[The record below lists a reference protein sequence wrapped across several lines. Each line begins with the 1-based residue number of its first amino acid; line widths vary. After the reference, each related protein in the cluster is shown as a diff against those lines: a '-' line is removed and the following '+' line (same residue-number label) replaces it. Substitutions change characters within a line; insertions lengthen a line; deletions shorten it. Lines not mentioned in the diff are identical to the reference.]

1 MKGRG
6 EIITILCMSVFLIC
20 ILYAMTYGGIVKAEE
35 LEKQPEEAG
44 EKTEVDIEEELR
56 WAEEVKKILKDIGVG
71 FCDETEDKQEE
82 DKEETF
88 DQTDEKKIQSIGVYA
103 AARAGET
110 VYTKAIERGIGAIDV
125 VDYNDP
131 NWPVLQHWNEGRLG
145 TKSGESLYC
154 TNPTLKFQEGNKTA
168 VDASKRYNKQT
179 IQMIAAMFYYYDK
192 NKCNGVSSNYDYLL
206 KQCAVWWIMNEV
218 HHWYGDMVQI
228 ETGNNVAC
236 GNGHW
241 ISAHKSEYY
250 QKGIAWAKENY
261 KYFPDAYGVIYEG
274 NGQPLS
280 KWGGTYQP
288 TGTGKLK
295 KVSANTSVTEKNSCY
310 SLEGAEYGIYSSP
323 TLSGA
328 SRAGTFRTDAAGNS
342 SSVELN
348 AGTYYVKELKAPKGY
363 ALVDEVKTV
372 TVKSGQESL
381 VTFSDPPQM
390 NPVELLLKKTGMEQE
405 YVDPS
410 GTAAYQ
416 GAQFLV
422 KFYAEL
428 LDPGKNPEKEGEKPV
443 RSWVFQT
450 DAKAVCRYQEKYKV
464 KGDALYKATDGT
476 EALPLGTVTIQEIK
490 PPKGYFLNEEVFVC
504 QIKPEGTGEKINV
517 YQNPTIPDRV
527 FQIHLVKK
535 ATETGHPLSGAQFKH
550 IRPDGS
556 EKILTTDEKGT
567 LKVMPLSQGTH
578 KLKEVK
584 APDGYRTNNNELIFQ
599 VDESGKTEFLS
610 EVNTEEGEV
619 IIEYTEDGIAV
630 VTIEDKPACYKIELK
645 KENEK
650 GVALAGAEFTLYEDQ
665 ACQKEIDRGLTDG
678 NGIAMFENLEVKKKY
693 YMKETKA
700 PTGYR
705 IPKTSDD
712 ADIVYEICLESNPE
726 EGKCLLV
733 VNGKEYRSKD
743 TADSKISIEGSI
755 KEWNVKMKIINQ
767 TGKKLPDTGSAGKP
781 VLLTGILA
789 VGIMAMIYRK
799 KEQKR

>member
-1 MKGRG
+1 M
-6 EIITILCMSVFLIC
+6 
-20 ILYAMTYGGIVKAEE
+20 
-35 LEKQPEEAG
+35 
-44 EKTEVDIEEELR
+44 
-56 WAEEVKKILKDIGVG
+56 
-71 FCDETEDKQEE
+71 
-82 DKEETF
+82 
-88 DQTDEKKIQSIGVYA
+88 
-103 AARAGET
+103 
-110 VYTKAIERGIGAIDV
+110 
-125 VDYNDP
+125 
-131 NWPVLQHWNEGRLG
+131 
-145 TKSGESLYC
+145 
-154 TNPTLKFQEGNKTA
+154 
-168 VDASKRYNKQT
+168 
-179 IQMIAAMFYYYDK
+179 
-192 NKCNGVSSNYDYLL
+192 
-206 KQCAVWWIMNEV
+206 
-218 HHWYGDMVQI
+218 
-228 ETGNNVAC
+228 
-236 GNGHW
+236 
-241 ISAHKSEYY
+241 
-250 QKGIAWAKENY
+250 
-261 KYFPDAYGVIYEG
+261 
-274 NGQPLS
+274 
-280 KWGGTYQP
+280 
-288 TGTGKLK
+288 
-295 KVSANTSVTEKNSCY
+295 SANTSVTEKNSCY

-323 TLSGA
+323 TLSSE
-328 SRAGTFRTDAAGNS
+328 SRAGTFRTDSAGNS
-342 SSVELN
+342 STVVLN
-348 AGTYYVKELKAPKGY
+348 EGTYYVKELKAPKGY

-372 TVKSGQESL
+372 TVKSGQEAT

-390 NPVELLLKKTGMEQE
+390 NPVELLLKKKGMEQE

-428 LDPGKNPEKEGEKPV
+428 LEPGKDPKKAGKKPV
-443 RSWVFQT
+443 RIWVFQT

-464 KGDALYKATDGT
+464 KGDALYKTTDGT

-504 QIKPEGTGEKINV
+504 QIKPKGTGEKINV

-567 LKVMPLSQGTH
+567 LKVMPLSQGIH

-599 VDESGKTEFLS
+599 VDESGKTEILS
-610 EVNTEEGEV
+610 EINTEEGEV
-619 IIEYTEDGIAV
+619 VIEYTEDGIAV

-665 ACQKEIDRGLTDG
+665 ACQKEIDRVLTDG

-712 ADIVYEICLESNPE
+712 ADIEYEICLESNPE

>member
-103 AARAGET
+103 AERVGET

-288 TGTGKLK
+288 TGTGRLK
-295 KVSANTSVTEKNSCY
+295 KVSANTSVTEKNSYMGSSLSDCHDHY
-310 SLEGAEYGIYSSP
+310 S
-323 TLSGA
+323 
-328 SRAGTFRTDAAGNS
+328 
-342 SSVELN
+342 
-348 AGTYYVKELKAPKGY
+348 
-363 ALVDEVKTV
+363 
-372 TVKSGQESL
+372 
-381 VTFSDPPQM
+381 
-390 NPVELLLKKTGMEQE
+390 
-405 YVDPS
+405 
-410 GTAAYQ
+410 
-416 GAQFLV
+416 
-422 KFYAEL
+422 
-428 LDPGKNPEKEGEKPV
+428 
-443 RSWVFQT
+443 
-450 DAKAVCRYQEKYKV
+450 
-464 KGDALYKATDGT
+464 
-476 EALPLGTVTIQEIK
+476 
-490 PPKGYFLNEEVFVC
+490 
-504 QIKPEGTGEKINV
+504 
-517 YQNPTIPDRV
+517 
-527 FQIHLVKK
+527 
-535 ATETGHPLSGAQFKH
+535 
-550 IRPDGS
+550 
-556 EKILTTDEKGT
+556 
-567 LKVMPLSQGTH
+567 
-578 KLKEVK
+578 
-584 APDGYRTNNNELIFQ
+584 
-599 VDESGKTEFLS
+599 
-610 EVNTEEGEV
+610 
-619 IIEYTEDGIAV
+619 
-630 VTIEDKPACYKIELK
+630 
-645 KENEK
+645 
-650 GVALAGAEFTLYEDQ
+650 
-665 ACQKEIDRGLTDG
+665 
-678 NGIAMFENLEVKKKY
+678 
-693 YMKETKA
+693 
-700 PTGYR
+700 
-705 IPKTSDD
+705 
-712 ADIVYEICLESNPE
+712 
-726 EGKCLLV
+726 
-733 VNGKEYRSKD
+733 
-743 TADSKISIEGSI
+743 
-755 KEWNVKMKIINQ
+755 
-767 TGKKLPDTGSAGKP
+767 
-781 VLLTGILA
+781 VL
-789 VGIMAMIYRK
+789 
-799 KEQKR
+799 

>member
-6 EIITILCMSVFLIC
+6 EIIAILCMSVFLIC
-20 ILYAMTYGGIVKAEE
+20 ILYVMTYGGIVKAEE
-35 LEKQPEEAG
+35 LEKQPEKVG

-71 FCDETEDKQEE
+71 VCDEQEDKQEE
-82 DKEETF
+82 AF

-103 AARAGET
+103 SAREGDT
-110 VYTKAIERGIGAIDV
+110 VYTKKIERGIGAIDV

-145 TKSGESLYC
+145 TQSGESLYC

-179 IQMIAAMFYYYDK
+179 IQMIAAMFYYYDE

-218 HHWYGDMVQI
+218 HHWYGDMIRI
-228 ETGNNVAC
+228 ETGNSVAC

-241 ISAHKSEYY
+241 ISTHKSEYY
-250 QKGIAWAKENY
+250 HKGIAWAKENY

-288 TGTGKLK
+288 TGTGRLK

-323 TLSGA
+323 TLSGE
-328 SRAGTFRTDAAGNS
+328 SRAGTFRTDSAGNS
-342 SSVELN
+342 STVVLN
-348 AGTYYVKELKAPKGY
+348 EGTYYVKELKAPKGY

-372 TVKSGQESL
+372 TVKSGQEAT

-428 LDPGKNPEKEGEKPV
+428 LDLGKNPEKEGKEPV

-464 KGDALYKATDGT
+464 KGDALYKMTDGT

-490 PPKGYFLNEEVFVC
+490 PPKGYFLNEEVFVF
-504 QIKPEGTGEKINV
+504 QIKSEGTGEKINV

-665 ACQKEIDRGLTDG
+665 ACQKEIDRVLTDG

-700 PTGYR
+700 PIGYR

>member
-71 FCDETEDKQEE
+71 FCDETEDKQE
-82 DKEETF
+82 EETF

-288 TGTGKLK
+288 TGTGRLK

-342 SSVELN
+342 SSVALN

-428 LDPGKNPEKEGEKPV
+428 LDPGKNPEKAGKKPV

-450 DAKAVCRYQEKYKV
+450 DAKAVCHYQEKYKV

-476 EALPLGTVTIQEIK
+476 EALPLGT
-490 PPKGYFLNEEVFVC
+490 
-504 QIKPEGTGEKINV
+504 
-517 YQNPTIPDRV
+517 
-527 FQIHLVKK
+527 
-535 ATETGHPLSGAQFKH
+535 S
-550 IRPDGS
+550 
-556 EKILTTDEKGT
+556 
-567 LKVMPLSQGTH
+567 
-578 KLKEVK
+578 
-584 APDGYRTNNNELIFQ
+584 
-599 VDESGKTEFLS
+599 
-610 EVNTEEGEV
+610 
-619 IIEYTEDGIAV
+619 
-630 VTIEDKPACYKIELK
+630 
-645 KENEK
+645 
-650 GVALAGAEFTLYEDQ
+650 
-665 ACQKEIDRGLTDG
+665 
-678 NGIAMFENLEVKKKY
+678 
-693 YMKETKA
+693 
-700 PTGYR
+700 
-705 IPKTSDD
+705 TS
-712 ADIVYEICLESNPE
+712 
-726 EGKCLLV
+726 
-733 VNGKEYRSKD
+733 
-743 TADSKISIEGSI
+743 
-755 KEWNVKMKIINQ
+755 
-767 TGKKLPDTGSAGKP
+767 
-781 VLLTGILA
+781 
-789 VGIMAMIYRK
+789 
-799 KEQKR
+799 

>member
-1 MKGRG
+1 M
-6 EIITILCMSVFLIC
+6 
-20 ILYAMTYGGIVKAEE
+20 
-35 LEKQPEEAG
+35 
-44 EKTEVDIEEELR
+44 
-56 WAEEVKKILKDIGVG
+56 
-71 FCDETEDKQEE
+71 
-82 DKEETF
+82 
-88 DQTDEKKIQSIGVYA
+88 
-103 AARAGET
+103 
-110 VYTKAIERGIGAIDV
+110 
-125 VDYNDP
+125 
-131 NWPVLQHWNEGRLG
+131 
-145 TKSGESLYC
+145 
-154 TNPTLKFQEGNKTA
+154 
-168 VDASKRYNKQT
+168 
-179 IQMIAAMFYYYDK
+179 
-192 NKCNGVSSNYDYLL
+192 
-206 KQCAVWWIMNEV
+206 
-218 HHWYGDMVQI
+218 
-228 ETGNNVAC
+228 
-236 GNGHW
+236 
-241 ISAHKSEYY
+241 
-250 QKGIAWAKENY
+250 
-261 KYFPDAYGVIYEG
+261 
-274 NGQPLS
+274 
-280 KWGGTYQP
+280 
-288 TGTGKLK
+288 
-295 KVSANTSVTEKNSCY
+295 TEKNSCY
-310 SLEGAEYGIYSSP
+310 SLEGAEYGVYSSP

-342 SSVELN
+342 SSVALN

-372 TVKSGQESL
+372 TVKSGQEAT

-428 LDPGKNPEKEGEKPV
+428 LDPGKNPEKAGKKPV

-665 ACQKEIDRGLTDG
+665 ACQKEIDRVLTDG

-733 VNGKEYRSKD
+733 VNGKEYSSKD

>member
-6 EIITILCMSVFLIC
+6 EIIAILCMSVFLIC

-35 LEKQPEEAG
+35 LEKQPEKAG

-71 FCDETEDKQEE
+71 FCDELEDKQEE
-82 DKEETF
+82 AF

-103 AARAGET
+103 LAREGDT
-110 VYTKAIERGIGAIDV
+110 VYTKKIERGIGAIDV

-145 TKSGESLYC
+145 TQSGESLYC

-179 IQMIAAMFYYYDK
+179 IQMIAAMFYYYDE

-218 HHWYGDMVQI
+218 HHWYGDMIQI
-228 ETGNNVAC
+228 ETGNSVAC

-241 ISAHKSEYY
+241 IS
-250 QKGIAWAKENY
+250 
-261 KYFPDAYGVIYEG
+261 
-274 NGQPLS
+274 
-280 KWGGTYQP
+280 
-288 TGTGKLK
+288 
-295 KVSANTSVTEKNSCY
+295 
-310 SLEGAEYGIYSSP
+310 
-323 TLSGA
+323 
-328 SRAGTFRTDAAGNS
+328 
-342 SSVELN
+342 
-348 AGTYYVKELKAPKGY
+348 
-363 ALVDEVKTV
+363 
-372 TVKSGQESL
+372 
-381 VTFSDPPQM
+381 
-390 NPVELLLKKTGMEQE
+390 
-405 YVDPS
+405 
-410 GTAAYQ
+410 
-416 GAQFLV
+416 
-422 KFYAEL
+422 
-428 LDPGKNPEKEGEKPV
+428 
-443 RSWVFQT
+443 
-450 DAKAVCRYQEKYKV
+450 
-464 KGDALYKATDGT
+464 
-476 EALPLGTVTIQEIK
+476 
-490 PPKGYFLNEEVFVC
+490 
-504 QIKPEGTGEKINV
+504 
-517 YQNPTIPDRV
+517 
-527 FQIHLVKK
+527 
-535 ATETGHPLSGAQFKH
+535 
-550 IRPDGS
+550 
-556 EKILTTDEKGT
+556 
-567 LKVMPLSQGTH
+567 TH

-584 APDGYRTNNNELIFQ
+584 APDGYRTNNNELIFR

-665 ACQKEIDRGLTDG
+665 ACQKEIDRVLTDG

-712 ADIVYEICLESNPE
+712 ADIEYEICLESNPE

-743 TADSKISIEGSI
+743 TADSRISIEGSI

-767 TGKKLPDTGSAGKP
+767 TGKKLPNTGSAGKP